1 MTQKKKVIK
10 KSSVSKGK
18 IVAGIAGGAA
28 LAAGAYYLLG
38 PDGKKNQKKVQAAAK
53 NIKMEILKDFGIA
66 EKAVKKTVK
75 KVVTKTEKKLVT
87 KVAKKVAPKKKK

>member
-1 MTQKKKVIK
+1 MTQKKKGIK
-10 KSSVSKGK
+10 KSNVSKGK

-53 NIKMEILKDFGIA
+53 NIKKEILKDFGIA

-75 KVVTKTEKKLVT
+75 KTVKKV
-87 KVAKKVAPKKKK
+87 VAKATPKKVSPKKKK